1 MEFERS
7 DMSTTLW
14 FADTRVRVLVSEE
27 TNSVVESEAR
37 AGNMPPLHVHHN
49 DDETFYVLDG
59 ELSVISAE
67 GEVRLGAG
75 EAAFAPRGVPHCY
88 RVESDM
94 ARWIVSTTDG
104 GFASFVEAASTP
116 AENDGY
122 APLEL
127 MPAPEQLGALA
138 AEQGIE
144 LLGPPG
150 ALPR

>member
-7 DMSTTLW
+7 AMNTTLW
-14 FADTRVRVLVSEE
+14 FADTRVRVLVAEE
-27 TNSVVESEAR
+27 TTSVIESEAR
-37 AGNMPPLHVHHN
+37 SGNMPPLHVHHN
-49 DDETFYVLDG
+49 DDETFYVLEG
-59 ELSVISAE
+59 ELSVISAD

-88 RVESDM
+88 RVESEV

-104 GFASFVEAASTP
+104 GFASFVEAASVP
-116 AENDGY
+116 AEHDGF
-122 APLEL
+122 APDEL
-127 MPAPEQLGALA
+127 MPAPERLGALA

-150 ALPR
+150 ALPG